1 MRAARLRNGDLACV
15 TAGGAFIRLDRS
27 GKELASFP
35 VDIQTYGGRI
45 EVLPNGH
52 VLVPQYSGN
61 KIVETDAEGKE
72 VSSLE
77 FQIPIIAT
85 RLANGNTLVT
95 SFNQFRAV
103 ELDPKGREVWE
114 YKTDTRVTRA
124 WRR

>member
-1 MRAARLRNGDLACV
+1 MGLRRIRTRGAVGGAVALAAVAATALVAVTL
-15 TAGGAFIRLDRS
+15 TAGT
-27 GKELASFP
+27 ASAG
-35 VDIQTYGGRI
+35 TGTGY
-45 EVLPNGH
+45 LH
-52 VLVPQYSGN
+52 TSGN

-72 VSSLE
+72 IASLE

-124 WRR
+124 LRR